1 MNYLDVLY
9 RAFLEYRN
17 STANDRECVAQRST
31 VAKSDV
37 ENDSVAI
44 TRVICEIDS
53 DWIDAISEGLVSVE
67 KALAQERQFI
77 RADGNIVPIEKVKRV
92 SRDSVE
98 HLSRHS
104 NLITKETPGEDLV
117 PEQLYTVERLN
128 DYAVYENRFLYMLLT
143 YLYDFIGDRYTRILD
158 LTNTYHG
165 KATFHKTID
174 TRKAQITFDLNLDE
188 KLRDD
193 PIMKEI
199 NPCKAELERISMLLK
214 TVNHFL
220 NTPLMSEVG
229 KASKLKPPI
238 TKTNVLK
245 MDKDF
250 KGTVA
255 LYEYISTY
263 DKDGFTAKMTTK
275 RMMFSEYVADEFAE
289 VYMLTSFLTY
299 EYGMGIKSL
308 LRSHYDEEERRRKLL
323 SEQQKL
329 EQLKRLRRHIA
340 ESGESPEGYMLMLEK
355 QIAAYEGI
363 YAKLDAAETEIKR
376 LNDDIIE
383 LNTQI
388 SSLNDRLNLAY
399 AERDRTEAECRARI
413 DGMTIDHAREIQE
426 LHTEW
431 QARLD
436 GLAAEKQSELDAL
449 SASFEEKLAAERE
462 THNSRLLA
470 LAHDYDE
477 KLEAANG
484 RIAALDKSLADEK
497 TAHRDERDAL
507 IATHA
512 REISAMNEVVAQKDK
527 AVLDI
532 REENRLLDDLRRLS
546 DGRLNA
552 LRHKYGLMGEADD
565 FTTENAFNELE
576 AQYNAFRKFFKGEW
590 NKTKK
595 KIRAEL
601 LSAYR
606 TANAGHAD
614 LDPQKDPPAEDLPP
628 DNDDG
633 EGDGDE

>member
-1 MNYLDVLY
+1 
-9 RAFLEYRN
+9 
-17 STANDRECVAQRST
+17 
-31 VAKSDV
+31 
-37 ENDSVAI
+37 
-44 TRVICEIDS
+44 
-53 DWIDAISEGLVSVE
+53 
-67 KALAQERQFI
+67 
-77 RADGNIVPIEKVKRV
+77 
-92 SRDSVE
+92 
-98 HLSRHS
+98 
-104 NLITKETPGEDLV
+104 
-117 PEQLYTVERLN
+117 
-128 DYAVYENRFLYMLLT
+128 
-143 YLYDFIGDRYTRILD
+143 
-158 LTNTYHG
+158 
-165 KATFHKTID
+165 
-174 TRKAQITFDLNLDE
+174 
-188 KLRDD
+188 
-193 PIMKEI
+193 
-199 NPCKAELERISMLLK
+199 
-214 TVNHFL
+214 
-220 NTPLMSEVG
+220 
-229 KASKLKPPI
+229 
-238 TKTNVLK
+238 
-245 MDKDF
+245 
-250 KGTVA
+250 
-255 LYEYISTY
+255 
-263 DKDGFTAKMTTK
+263 
-275 RMMFSEYVADEFAE
+275 
-289 VYMLTSFLTY
+289 
-299 EYGMGIKSL
+299 
-308 LRSHYDEEERRRKLL
+308 
-323 SEQQKL
+323 
-329 EQLKRLRRHIA
+329 
-340 ESGESPEGYMLMLEK
+340 MLMLEK